1 MDSILQDPFC
11 LTLIIII
18 SLIPALYIIGCILYG
33 LLIVLNGLLFLLSK
47 ITNPYLIKKIKA
59 NPEMTDFYIKTYWAK
74 DYLNDKF
81 YKKYAS
87 PRKKFKVELKEAI
100 AKTTKTDIIALDTYE
115 QLSSEYFKIIKKLD
129 ETEKQRR
136 AQQAEADKLRQAQ
149 QAEAREAQRQQE
161 QNQKLEVLAN
171 KAAQALDNIWD

>member
-1 MDSILQDPFC
+1 
-11 LTLIIII
+11 
-18 SLIPALYIIGCILYG
+18 
-33 LLIVLNGLLFLLSK
+33 
-47 ITNPYLIKKIKA
+47 
-59 NPEMTDFYIKTYWAK
+59 MTDFYIKTYWAK

-115 QLSSEYFKIIKKLD
+115 QLSSKYFKIIKKLD

-171 KAAQALDNIWD
+171 KASQALDKVWN

>member
-1 MDSILQDPFC
+1 MDSILHDPLYLAF
-11 LTLIIII
+11 IIMISII
-18 SLIPALYIIGCILYG
+18 PVLYIICWILIGITY
-33 LLIVLNGLLFLLSK
+33 VLDWLGFFISK
-47 ITNPYLIKKIKA
+47 FTNPHLIKKINA
-59 NPEMTDFYIKTYWAK
+59 NPELADFYIKTYWAK

-136 AQQAEADKLRQAQ
+136 AQQAEADKRRQAQ

-171 KAAQALDNIWD
+171 KAAQALDNVWD

>member
-1 MDSILQDPFC
+1 MYSILHDPLC
-11 LTLIIII
+11 LALIIMI
-18 SLIPALYIIGCILYG
+18 SILPVLYIILWILLGIIY
-33 LLIVLNGLLFLLSK
+33 VLDWLGFFISK
-47 ITNPYLIKKIKA
+47 FTNPHLIKKIKT
-59 NPEMTDFYIKTYWAK
+59 NPELADFYIKTYWAK
-74 DYLNDKF
+74 DYLSKDF

-100 AKTTKTDIIALDTYE
+100 AKTTKTDIIALDTYK

-136 AQQAEADKLRQAQ
+136 AQQAEADKYRRAQ
-149 QAEAREAQRQQE
+149 QAKVREAQRQQE

-171 KAAQALDNIWD
+171 KAAQALDNVWD